1 MEETVA
7 AGIDWMAI
15 LDSIDSFIWGA
26 PMLILLMGTGLL
38 LTFRLK
44 LLQVTKLPQ
53 ALRLIFTAENLGE
66 GDVSSFRSLCT
77 ALAAT
82 VGTGNIVGVATAI
95 AAGGPGALFWMWVAA
110 FLGIA
115 TKYAEGLLSVRFRVT
130 DAKGQIS
137 GGPMRY
143 IELGLGEKFKPLA
156 VMFAVFGACAG
167 VLGIGTTTQAQAII
181 AACKG
186 AFEIPEAV
194 SASILAVVVAVVI
207 LGGLKTISSV
217 ASSVVP
223 FMSILY
229 FVFGAGILLMNL
241 ERIPEAFSLIVAS
254 AFSGHAA
261 LGGFGGAAFASAIRN
276 GVARGIFSNEAG
288 LGSAP
293 IASAAAK
300 THWPAEQ
307 GLISMTGTFI
317 DTIII
322 CSITG
327 LSLIVT
333 GAWSGAAKGALM
345 TQEAFRAVYPDSGA
359 IILTLCLI
367 LFAFT
372 TILGWAY
379 YGERCVSYLFGLK
392 ITLPYRLLW
401 VAMVAIGPFL
411 PLDVV
416 WLIAD
421 ITNGLMAFPNLV
433 GLIGLSGVVVVE
445 TKKYFDH
452 LAEKNGRKE

>member
-1 MEETVA
+1 MEES
-7 AGIDWMAI
+7 AGINWMAI
-15 LDSIDSFIWGA
+15 LDGIDSFIWGA

-44 LLQVTKLPQ
+44 LLQLTKLPA
-53 ALRLIFTAENLGE
+53 ALRLIFTAENAGE
-66 GDVSSFRSLCT
+66 GDVRSFRSLCT

-82 VGTGNIVGVATAI
+82 VGVGNIVGVATAI

-156 VMFAVFGACAG
+156 VMFAIFGACAG

-181 AACKG
+181 SSCKG
-186 AFEIPEAV
+186 AFDIPEGV
-194 SASILAVVVAVVI
+194 SASILAVLVAVVI
-207 LGGLKTISSV
+207 LGGLRTISSV

-229 FVFGAGILLMNL
+229 FIFGIGIL
-241 ERIPEAFSLIVAS
+241 IVKIDQVPGAFSLIVSS
-254 AFSGHAA
+254 AFGGHAM
-261 LGGFGGAAFASAIRN
+261 LGGFGGAAFAAAIRN

-317 DTIII
+317 DTIVI

-333 GAWSGAAKGALM
+333 GAWTSEAKGALM
-345 TQEAFRAVYPDSGA
+345 TQEAFRAVYPESGA
-359 IILTLCLI
+359 YIMTFCLI

-392 ITLPYRLLW
+392 VTLPYRLAW

-445 TKKYFDH
+445 TRKYFDH
-452 LAEKNGRKE
+452 LAQKNGKQ

>member
-1 MEETVA
+1 
-7 AGIDWMAI
+7 
-15 LDSIDSFIWGA
+15 
-26 PMLILLMGTGLL
+26 
-38 LTFRLK
+38 
-44 LLQVTKLPQ
+44 
-53 ALRLIFTAENLGE
+53 
-66 GDVSSFRSLCT
+66 
-77 ALAAT
+77 
-82 VGTGNIVGVATAI
+82 
-95 AAGGPGALFWMWVAA
+95 
-110 FLGIA
+110 
-115 TKYAEGLLSVRFRVT
+115 
-130 DAKGQIS
+130 
-137 GGPMRY
+137 
-143 IELGLGEKFKPLA
+143 
-156 VMFAVFGACAG
+156 
-167 VLGIGTTTQAQAII
+167 
-181 AACKG
+181 
-186 AFEIPEAV
+186 
-194 SASILAVVVAVVI
+194 
-207 LGGLKTISSV
+207 
-217 ASSVVP
+217 
-223 FMSILY
+223 
-229 FVFGAGILLMNL
+229 
-241 ERIPEAFSLIVAS
+241 
-254 AFSGHAA
+254 
-261 LGGFGGAAFASAIRN
+261 
-276 GVARGIFSNEAG
+276 
-288 LGSAP
+288 
-293 IASAAAK
+293 
-300 THWPAEQ
+300 
-307 GLISMTGTFI
+307 MTGTFI